1 MSSEGTLERLGAL
14 IESRPVRS
22 ALVVLII
29 LSVLPYREIEDS
41 LRPLLLVAFGGE
53 LLIRVPL
60 LIRRRRRREVGLG
73 PLLFLLTDVAAFVSF
88 LPLEDWLHRHFLWL
102 TIMRLS
108 RLVVLLRFARDLAA
122 DLYSI
127 LTRREQLQQFGLV
140 TVAVA
145 ALAFVSA
152 VVLSQLGIPHD
163 YDGIPEAPD
172 EFWDRMWW
180 SFRQLESADNL
191 VANLHVHPLV
201 GVLSLGLTVTGVF
214 IVSFIIGIG
223 TNIVEQVVR
232 AERRRAVGYSG
243 HTVVVGPIAESE
255 LLVRE
260 FVSIYR
266 KNRGNFR
273 DQLRRAWASVL
284 GRETPRGRLP
294 RMALL
299 GRDSEAPAVLY
310 EPGMR
315 WVVYRQGEGT
325 DRGAL
330 ERVGAARAKRAI
342 LLADRG
348 AAADADAV
356 TMATLAA
363 FREVN
368 PDAQVFVELVASRT
382 HETMR
387 ALAMESARTF
397 PLDLPWYLGLFL
409 LHHLVLPGVE
419 RLYQLLLTADGSELY
434 THIFGTPDELG
445 ALGRTADED
454 GTVPFSI
461 LAAAAERSGV
471 VLIGVMLG
479 RWREGE
485 SPPFDGLVP
494 WVNPYAA
501 PADARAAELGA
512 TAGSVP
518 VDRLRG
524 LIGVAETYQALRAFA
539 RALMAGEGLE
549 AELPQPEPEIR
560 RQPPD
565 PPPRC
570 ILVVGYSESVASLAL
585 RLADM
590 VEGARVAL
598 AGGPDGEWAADLAL
612 ALAHAGARVT
622 RRDGQLEAHLPRGGR
637 LTARAAAHG
646 DAMEA
651 ALEVLSDGPVE
662 AVVFLAEPDAV
673 DADARTSLRMLRLA
687 EHLLG
692 REGPAPH
699 VLAELGA
706 LAKGERARA
715 QIAQAF
721 GRAGRPAPLVTL
733 LSTEHIRHYF
743 MVHSAFIPGVHEVYA
758 GLLGARGQDIVRL
771 PLAGPATL
779 RIGEARRAL
788 APDGMVALAF
798 ERSDGSV
805 VLNPDAA
812 EDCEDVRAIYAIGD
826 AEAEAGAAS

>member
-1 MSSEGTLERLGAL
+1 MSSPETTLERLGAL
-14 IESRPVRS
+14 VESRPVRA

-29 LSVLPYREIEDS
+29 LSVLPYREIEDA
-41 LRPLLLVAFGGE
+41 LRPLLLAAFGGE

-60 LIRRRRRREVGLG
+60 LIRRRRQREVGLG
-73 PLLFLLTDVAAFVSF
+73 PLVFLLADVAAFVSF
-88 LPLEDWLHRHFLWL
+88 LPLEEWLHHHFLWL

-108 RLVVLLRFARDLAA
+108 RLVVLLRFARDLAT

-163 YDGIPEAPD
+163 YDGNPEVPD
-172 EFWDRMWW
+172 GFWDRMWW

-191 VANLHVHPLV
+191 VANLRVHPLV
-201 GVLSLGLTVTGVF
+201 GVLSLGLTITGVF
-214 IVSFIIGIG
+214 IISFIIGIG
-223 TNIVEQVVR
+223 TNVVEQVVR
-232 AERRRAVGYSG
+232 AERRRAVGYAG
-243 HTVVVGPIAESE
+243 HTIVVGPIAKSE

-260 FVSIYR
+260 FVRIYS
-266 KNRGNFR
+266 KNRGDSR
-273 DQLRRAWASVL
+273 DRIRRAWAALV
-284 GRETPRGRLP
+284 GREAPRGRLP

-299 GRDSEAPAVLY
+299 GTDSDPPAVLY

-325 DRGAL
+325 DREAL
-330 ERVGAARAKRAI
+330 ERIGAARAKRAI

-356 TMATLAA
+356 TVATLAA
-363 FREVN
+363 LRELN
-368 PDAQVFVELVASRT
+368 PAAQVFVELVASRT
-382 HETMR
+382 HATLR

-409 LHHLVLPGVE
+409 LHHLLLPGVE
-419 RLYQLLLTADGSELY
+419 RLYHILLTADGSELY
-434 THIFGTPDELG
+434 THLYAQPAELA
-445 ALGRTADED
+445 ALARRAEAD

-471 VLIGVMLG
+471 VLVGVMLG
-479 RWREGE
+479 RWKEGE

-494 WVNPYAA
+494 WMNPHAA
-501 PADARAAELGA
+501 PTDERAEELGA
-512 TAGSVP
+512 RAGAVP

-539 RALMAGEGLE
+539 RRVTAGEGLD
-549 AELPQPEPEIR
+549 AELPEPEPEIR
-560 RQPPD
+560 LGRPE

-570 ILVVGYSESVASLAL
+570 VLVVGYSEAVASLAM
-585 RLADM
+585 RLADT
-590 VEGARVAL
+590 VEGARVSL
-598 AGGPDGEWAADLAL
+598 AGGPEGAWAAHLGL

-622 RRDGQLEAHLPRGGR
+622 RAGGHLEAHLPRGGR
-637 LTARAAAHG
+637 LTARTAPHG

-651 ALEVLSDGPVE
+651 ALEVLAEGPVE
-662 AVVFLAEPDAV
+662 AVVFLAEPDAA
-673 DADARTSLRMLRLA
+673 DADARTGLRMLRLA

-692 REGPAPH
+692 TIGPAPH
-699 VLAELGA
+699 VVAELGA
-706 LAKGERARA
+706 LAKGERARG

-721 GRAGRPAPLVTL
+721 ARAGRPAPVVTL
-733 LSTEHIRHYF
+733 LSTEQIRHYF
-743 MVHSAFIPGVHEVYA
+743 MVHSAFVPGVHDVYA

-771 PLAGPATL
+771 PLAAPTTL

-788 APDGMVALAF
+788 AARRQVALAF
-798 ERSDGSV
+798 ERTDGSV
-805 VLNPDAA
+805 VLNPGAG
-812 EDCEDVRAIYAIGD
+812 EDCEDVRAIYAIAG
-826 AEAEAGAAS
+826 AVHEAEA